1 MTDLHE
7 LGYWL
12 LVTIFFV
19 VLPLLLRTGSRSRGR
34 IDRVVRRW
42 VATLVERLTPVD
54 VPDPLAAQLFELNR
68 RERLRS
74 DLERLR
80 RILTSDMGMSAT
92 RQLGNRLAY
101 RQLLADL
108 AESERV
114 AESDSPFA
122 TPDWLMPPVPRSAAL
137 PSSRAGDYRPVVE
150 TLDIRW

>member
-1 MTDLHE
+1 MTDLHQ

-12 LVTIFFV
+12 LVTIFFI
-19 VLPLLLRTGSRSRGR
+19 VLPLLLRTGSRSRGH
-34 IDRVVRRW
+34 INRVLKRW
-42 VATLVERLTPVD
+42 LATLIERLTPVD
-54 VPDPLAAQLFELNR
+54 VPDPLAAQLFELGR

-80 RILTSDMGMSAT
+80 RILASDMGMSAT

-108 AESERV
+108 AESERA
-114 AESDSPFA
+114 AEADPFG
-122 TPDWLMPPVPRSAAL
+122 TPDWLMPAVPHGVAVS
-137 PSSRAGDYRPVVE
+137 SSRAGEYRPVVE